1 MDNTKQELITNVKEW
16 LTLEEEIKILQKQMR
31 EKRKRKKEL
40 NEMLINIMKA
50 NDIECF
56 DTNNGKLLHVV
67 NKAKKP
73 LTKKFLIST
82 LENYYQN
89 DIEKAKELSEFIL
102 NNRNESITETIKHKD
117 S

>member
-1 MDNTKQELITNVKEW
+1 MDNTKEQLITNVKEW
-16 LTLEEEIKILQKQMR
+16 LALEEEIKNMQKQMR
-31 EKRKRKKEL
+31 EKRNRKKEL
-40 NEMLINIMKA
+40 NEILIKIMKT

-56 DTNNGKLLHVV
+56 DTSNGKLLHVV
-67 NKAKKP
+67 NKSKKP

-102 NNRNESITETIKHKD
+102 NNRNESITETIKH
-117 S
+117 SNS